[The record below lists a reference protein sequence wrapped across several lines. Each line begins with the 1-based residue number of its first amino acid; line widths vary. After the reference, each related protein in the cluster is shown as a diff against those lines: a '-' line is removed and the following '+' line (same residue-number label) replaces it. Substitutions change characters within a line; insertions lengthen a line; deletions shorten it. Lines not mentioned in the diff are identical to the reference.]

1 MKLVKYNNK
10 EYYVMCSGELLRN
23 EKNYLL
29 DQLKEDTPCMGRY
42 HVEYIKK
49 NYNLTDYEYYLIVVC
64 NGNEDDIPR
73 CEFDGCNKP
82 KKFNLLGITKKVPI
96 LALGCCEEHS
106 RSIKAKNQYQKQKE
120 LMDSGEDI
128 MPNIYKCHDRIYTE
142 EDRKKRSEQTLK
154 QVREGRHPWTREN
167 SKDLR
172 KRLIDEG
179 KNPIVNMW
187 RSRDSLKYQPELN
200 IYDSSKMKDIEY
212 VLCSERDS
220 YKYRGDINE
229 TCYFYITMLSDP
241 DKFKI
246 GVTTNIYNRSVKT
259 RYHGIKYINPIIM
272 YSGTREIVSDLEYVV
287 KKQFIKKVVLGTET
301 YSIKDYNDILEFIKY
316 QIKLID

>member
-1 MKLVKYNNK
+1 
-10 EYYVMCSGELLRN
+10 
-23 EKNYLL
+23 
-29 DQLKEDTPCMGRY
+29 
-42 HVEYIKK
+42 
-49 NYNLTDYEYYLIVVC
+49 
-64 NGNEDDIPR
+64 
-73 CEFDGCNKP
+73 
-82 KKFNLLGITKKVPI
+82 
-96 LALGCCEEHS
+96 
-106 RSIKAKNQYQKQKE
+106 
-120 LMDSGEDI
+120 MDSGEDI